1 MSEPLLH
8 QLPEA
13 FQRIGIGRSKGY
25 ELIAQ
30 GELHAVRIGRRT
42 LIAEDELQR
51 YVQTLTGSYR
61 NSGSRPTA
69 VERPH
74 RSRTPRTGSS
84 SQ

>member
-13 FQRIGIGRSKGY
+13 FQRIGISRSKGY

-30 GELHAVRIGRRT
+30 GELHAVKIGRRT

-61 NSGSRPTA
+61 RCGL
-69 VERPH
+69 
-74 RSRTPRTGSS
+74 
-84 SQ
+84 